1 MDCNTKQRCPG
12 CQAGSGSS
20 GRRSASGPEMRSGMS
35 GGPGP
40 EMRSGMSGGPG
51 PEMRSGMSGGTCP
64 GMRSGMRSEM
74 PSENIDQFPIAMA
87 YVPWQR
93 WGQIYPMEQAL
104 NRGTIFPELD
114 KPFVMGRCQ

>member
-35 GGPGP
+35 GG
-40 EMRSGMSGGPG
+40 
-51 PEMRSGMSGGTCP
+51 TCP
-64 GMRSGMRSEM
+64 GMGSGMRSEM